1 MVIIGAGETAELTAQ
16 ALVDQGVRTVFV
28 ANRHADRAR
37 SLADRFGGEVG
48 SLDSLP
54 ARLQE
59 ADIVVSSTSSPH
71 PIVEADDL
79 AEVMRVRDGRP
90 LVLIDIAVPR
100 DIEHACGE
108 LDGVSVYDMD
118 DLQAV
123 VRRNLS
129 VREAERSRADAVV
142 EEEIQRFA
150 RWLAQ
155 LDVMPTIASLREHG
169 AEIVD
174 QVLAENAGRWE
185 TAVAARPGPRRG
197 RGARGH
203 AAAAARA
210 DDPPEGERA
219 RAPAGP
225 ARALRARRGPRG
237 GAGAVGRDGAR
248 GAGGRQRPP
257 AQAPGVRIGT
267 RGSALALVQA
277 RQVAQLLGGGEH
289 ELVEVVTSGDRGE
302 AVSDKERWVR
312 ELDAAL
318 LDGAVDCA
326 VHSAKDVPAQLPEG
340 IVIAAVPPRADPRD
354 ALCGAA
360 ALAALAA
367 GARVGTSSLRRAAQV
382 RALRDDLAVVDLR
395 GNVDTRLRKLEAG
408 DYDAI
413 VLAAAGLERLGRGDA
428 GTPLDELVP
437 ASGQG
442 CLAVTTR
449 AGEES
454 LVAAIDDPAAARALA
469 AERALVRALEADCHT
484 PVGAHA
490 QVLGSD
496 ALRLRAF
503 VGAADGSAW
512 VRDELDGADPER
524 LGAAVAQRL
533 LSAGAREVLAL

>member
-1 MVIIGAGETAELTAQ
+1 M
-16 ALVDQGVRTVFV
+16 
-28 ANRHADRAR
+28 
-37 SLADRFGGEVG
+37 
-48 SLDSLP
+48 
-54 ARLQE
+54 
-59 ADIVVSSTSSPH
+59 
-71 PIVEADDL
+71 
-79 AEVMRVRDGRP
+79 
-90 LVLIDIAVPR
+90 
-100 DIEHACGE
+100 
-108 LDGVSVYDMD
+108 
-118 DLQAV
+118 
-123 VRRNLS
+123 
-129 VREAERSRADAVV
+129 
-142 EEEIQRFA
+142 
-150 RWLAQ
+150 
-155 LDVMPTIASLREHG
+155 
-169 AEIVD
+169 
-174 QVLAENAGRWE
+174 
-185 TAVAARPGPRRG
+185 
-197 RGARGH
+197 
-203 AAAAARA
+203 
-210 DDPPEGERA
+210 
-219 RAPAGP
+219 
-225 ARALRARRGPRG
+225 
-237 GAGAVGRDGAR
+237 
-248 GAGGRQRPP
+248 
-257 AQAPGVRIGT
+257 RIGT

-277 RQVAQLLGGGEH
+277 RQVAKLLGGGEH

-360 ALAALAA
+360 ALAALAP

-395 GNVDTRLRKLEAG
+395 GNVDTRLRKLEDG

-413 VLAAAGLERLGRGDA
+413 VLGRGDA
-428 GTPLDELVP
+428 GTPLEELVP

-449 AGEES
+449 AGQEA

-490 QVLGSD
+490 EVLGSH